1 MTEKPNGEALGTE
14 KKGFK
19 PMVKGFLRHE
29 SGVLLIIMFALI
41 AIMGVVTK
49 GLTLSRANISNILLQ
64 SSIRGVASVGQAFVI
79 LSANIDISVGGTG
92 LFCSMLG
99 ASLMTSAA
107 YNIAGHPISMYLII
121 PLMMVVGAGWGAI
134 NGSLVRLGVP
144 SLIVTLGMWEVTQG
158 FAYQVGK
165 GESIGYLPERLN
177 QILGAGHLLG
187 VPVPVVIFIIVAAV
201 GFFVLNYTTFGRCVY
216 AVGGNP
222 ASAWISGINVKQKL
236 FQIFIISG
244 FLSGLAGVIFTA
256 RVMSASMN
264 SLTGLEMDTIASV
277 AVGGISLAGG
287 RGSLLGVII
296 GVIIIGIINNAMSIL
311 GAGPNVEGV
320 VKGFIII
327 AAVTI
332 DYLRRKPGVAS

>member
-1 MTEKPNGEALGTE
+1 LAKKANDEALSKAE
-14 KKGFK
+14 SIR
-19 PMVKGFLRHE
+19 PLARRLIRHE
-29 SGVLLIIMFALI
+29 NAVLLIVMFVLI
-41 AIMGVVTK
+41 GVMGGVTK
-49 GLTLSRANISNILLQ
+49 GLTLGRANMSNILLQ

-79 LSANIDISVGGTG
+79 LSANIDISIGGVG

-99 ASLMTSAA
+99 ASLMTSAS
-107 YNIAGHPISMYLII
+107 YNIIGHPVSMYIVI
-121 PLMMVVGAGWGAI
+121 PLMMLVGAGWGAI
-134 NGSLVRLGVP
+134 NGSLVRIGVP

-177 QILGAGHLLG
+177 QILGAGNVLG
-187 VPVPVVIFIIVAAV
+187 VPVPVIVFIVVAV
-201 GFFVLNYTTFGRCVY
+201 LGYIVLNYTTFGRCVY

-236 FQIFIISG
+236 LQIFIISG
-244 FLSGLAGVIFTA
+244 FLSGLAGAVFTA

-264 SLTGLEMDTIASV
+264 SLAGLELDTIASV

-287 RGSLLGVII
+287 RGSLIGVII

-327 AAVTI
+327 AAVTV
-332 DYLRRKPGVAS
+332 DYLRRSRS